1 MLTAKAKTE
10 IRWELAEINNRLNKA
25 LKTAIAAGP
34 RQSTNNVIHE
44 LRTRRDALLVKL
56 QNI

>member
-1 MLTAKAKTE
+1 MLAEKKND

-34 RQSTNNVIHE
+34 RQSTADTIHN
-44 LRTRRDALLVKL
+44 LRSRRDELLAKL
-56 QNI
+56 QNV